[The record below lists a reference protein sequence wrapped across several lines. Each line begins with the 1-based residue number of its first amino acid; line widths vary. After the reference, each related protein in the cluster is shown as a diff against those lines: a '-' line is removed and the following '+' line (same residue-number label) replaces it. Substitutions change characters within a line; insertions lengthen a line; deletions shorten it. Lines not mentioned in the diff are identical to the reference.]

1 MKTIQGTPKFDS
13 IFLGEVTLNLLA
25 YPDVHMTATAGYID
39 SKTGKRFGST
49 QFTGGWSQATL
60 TKLNELL
67 DEMEHDVAS
76 QVFESGSTIHGGG
89 QDAYPT
95 SDGIPQL

>member
-1 MKTIQGTPKFDS
+1 VKTVQGTPKFDS
-13 IFLGEVTLNLLA
+13 IFLGEITLNLLA
-25 YPDVHMTATAGYID
+25 FPDVHMTATAGYID

-49 QFTGGWSQATL
+49 QFSSGWSQATL

-67 DEMEHDVAS
+67 DEMEKDVAA
-76 QVFESGSTIHGGG
+76 QVFEGGTPIRGGG